1 MKPLLV
7 IGLGNPLMG
16 DDGIGW
22 HVAKRLA
29 GDPRLPDSV
38 EVTSGGTDL
47 LRLTGQ
53 IEGRSRVVVIDAS
66 IDAIRDAGDVGRISA
81 FDEDLPDGRQQHA
94 HHLSAVQAIGL
105 LRMIT
110 HVHFTLLGISVS
122 SAAMDS
128 QLSPALAARMPAI
141 LDRVLQELLCTSSK

>member
-16 DDGIGW
+16 DEGIGW
-22 HVAKRLA
+22 HVARRLA
-29 GDPRLPDSV
+29 GDPRLPDTV
-38 EVTSGGTDL
+38 EVISGGTDL
-47 LRLTGQ
+47 LRHAGP
-53 IEGRSRVVVIDAS
+53 IEGRRRVVVIDAIQEDGQAGSVS
-66 IDAIRDAGDVGRISA
+66 IL
-81 FDEDLPDGRQQHA
+81 DEDFPALDGRQQHA

-110 HVHFTLLGISVS
+110 PVRFTLLGISIS
-122 SAAMDS
+122 SAAVNS

-141 LDRVLQELLCTSSK
+141 LDRVLQELMCTSSK